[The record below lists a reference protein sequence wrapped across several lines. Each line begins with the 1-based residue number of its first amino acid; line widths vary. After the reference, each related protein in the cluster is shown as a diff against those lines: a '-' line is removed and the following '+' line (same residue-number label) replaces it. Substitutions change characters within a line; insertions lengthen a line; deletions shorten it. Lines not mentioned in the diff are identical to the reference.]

1 MLIFDTNMEKNSKS
15 VGYFWMTIVLPL
27 IVMGG
32 LYFGLLWG
40 LLAIGNKAVTCE
52 LIIKIIGCSVL
63 SLSYL
68 LGNLLVWRYVIEDIK
83 LEQMKTRN
91 NSKGN

>member
-1 MLIFDTNMEKNSKS
+1 MEKNSKS
-15 VGYFWMTIVLPL
+15 VGYFWKTIVLPL

-40 LLAIGNKAVTCE
+40 LLAIGNKAVTCV

-83 LEQMKTRN
+83 LEQIKTRN
-91 NSKGN
+91 NSKG

>member
-15 VGYFWMTIVLPL
+15 VGYFWKTIVLPL

-40 LLAIGNKAVTCE
+40 LLAIGNKAVTCG

-91 NSKGN
+91 NSKG

>member
-15 VGYFWMTIVLPL
+15 VGYFWKTIVLPL

-40 LLAIGNKAVTCE
+40 LLAIGNKAVTCG

-68 LGNLLVWRYVIEDIK
+68 LNNLLVWRYVIEDIK

-91 NSKGN
+91 NSKG

>member
-1 MLIFDTNMEKNSKS
+1 
-15 VGYFWMTIVLPL
+15 
-27 IVMGG
+27 MGG
-32 LYFGLLWG
+32 LNFGLLWG
-40 LLAIGNKAVTCE
+40 LMAIGNKAVTCA

-91 NSKGN
+91 NSKG

>member
-1 MLIFDTNMEKNSKS
+1 MEKNSKS
-15 VGYFWMTIVLPL
+15 VGYFWKTIVLPL

-40 LLAIGNKAVTCE
+40 LLAIGNKAVTCG

-91 NSKGN
+91 NSKG